1 MGSFYI
7 KQCTAQIKLSG
18 KFMNNLVLDF
28 NVFEGIFVV
37 VDLFCIVLFFK
48 EGYFK

>member
-18 KFMNNLVLDF
+18 NFMDNLALDF
-28 NVFEGIFVV
+28 DVFEDVFLRRVISNRI
-37 VDLFCIVLFFK
+37 LM
-48 EGYFK
+48 